1 MSVLGLIAAN
11 IAPMATI
18 TTKALATDL
27 NPLIDRI
34 QAAAAAKTPLR
45 IRGGGSKDFYGQ
57 ALVGEILDT
66 TTYPCLLGICSY
78 EPSELV
84 VTVKAGTPLNEL
96 EAALA
101 EKNQC
106 LPFEPPHFG
115 QTWDGKHTMPTFA
128 SSQTTVGGMVA
139 AGLSGPARAS
149 SGALRDYV
157 LGVDII
163 NGKGQALHFGGTV
176 MKNVAGYDVSRLMAG
191 SMGTL
196 GLITEVSL
204 KVLPIVPAEAT
215 LKFVCTQQEAI
226 TMLNIWGGKP
236 LPLNASC
243 WVKDEGVGV
252 LYVRLRGAVAA
263 VNAAIKNMGGE
274 LQNSASGNA
283 TVAADWQALRNQTL
297 PFFNLKEG
305 ESLWRLSVPDTTPDL
320 QLDAYGET
328 LVEWH
333 GALRWVKVR
342 AESAATNPMVLRE
355 IATRVGGNAT
365 IFIASQAINTRNT
378 ARFNQLSE
386 PLRRIH
392 RQLKQEFDPAGI
404 FNPGRMFAD
413 L

>member
-1 MSVLGLIAAN
+1 MAIPSSSASLTATSAN
-11 IAPMATI
+11 L
-18 TTKALATDL
+18 K
-27 NPLIDRI
+27 PLIDRI
-34 QAAAAAKTPLR
+34 QSAAAAKTPLR
-45 IRGGGSKDFYGQ
+45 FRGGGSKDFYGQ
-57 ALVGEILDT
+57 ELVGEILDT
-66 TTYPCLLGICSY
+66 TTYPSLQGITSY

-84 VTVKAGTPLNEL
+84 VTVKAGTPLAEL
-96 EAALA
+96 EALLT

-115 QTWDGKHTMPTFA
+115 QTWAGERIMPNFA
-128 SSQTTVGGMVA
+128 GSQTTVGGMVA

-163 NGKGQALHFGGTV
+163 NGKGEALHFGGTV

-204 KVLPIVPAEAT
+204 KVLPIAPAEAT
-215 LKFVCTQQEAI
+215 LKFACSQQEAI
-226 TMLNIWGGKP
+226 TLLNTWGGKP

-243 WVKDEGVGV
+243 WVKDEGKGV

-263 VNAAIKNMGGE
+263 VNAAIKSMGGG
-274 LQNSASGNA
+274 LQNAASGNA

-297 PFFNLKEG
+297 PFFKLNEG

-328 LVEWH
+328 LIEWH
-333 GALRWVKVR
+333 GALRWVKLS
-342 AESAATNPMVLRE
+342 AEAAAKTSMVLRE
-355 IATRVGGNAT
+355 CVTRVGGSAT
-365 IFIASQAINTRNT
+365 LFIASQAMNTPSI
-378 ARFNQLSE
+378 ARFNPLSA
-386 PLRRIH
+386 PLLRIH
-392 RQLKQEFDPAGI
+392 QQLKQEFDPAGI
-404 FNPGRMFAD
+404 FNWGRMFAD
-413 L
+413 M

>member
-1 MSVLGLIAAN
+1 MAITSSSASLSATSVNL
-11 IAPMATI
+11 
-18 TTKALATDL
+18 K
-27 NPLIDRI
+27 PLIDRI
-34 QAAAAAKTPLR
+34 QSAAAAKTPLR
-45 IRGGGSKDFYGQ
+45 FRGGGSKDFYGQ
-57 ALVGEILDT
+57 QLVGEILDT
-66 TTYPCLLGICSY
+66 TTFPSLQGITSY

-84 VTVKAGTPLNEL
+84 VTVKAGTPLAEL
-96 EAALA
+96 EALLT

-115 QTWDGKHTMPTFA
+115 QTWAGERIMPNFA
-128 SSQTTVGGMVA
+128 GSQTTVGGMVA

-163 NGKGQALHFGGTV
+163 NGKGEALHFGGTV

-204 KVLPIVPAEAT
+204 KVLPIAPAEAT
-215 LKFVCTQQEAI
+215 LKFACSQQEAI
-226 TMLNIWGGKP
+226 TLLNTWGGKP

-243 WVKDEGVGV
+243 WVKDEGKGV

-263 VNAAIKNMGGE
+263 VNAAIKSMGGE
-274 LQNSASGNA
+274 LQNAASGNA

-297 PFFNLKEG
+297 PFFKLNEG

-328 LVEWH
+328 LIEWH
-333 GALRWVKVR
+333 GALRWVKLS
-342 AESAATNPMVLRE
+342 AEAAAKTSMVLRE
-355 IATRVGGNAT
+355 CVTRVGGSAT
-365 IFIASQAINTRNT
+365 LFIASQAMNTPSI
-378 ARFNQLSE
+378 ARFNPLSA
-386 PLRRIH
+386 PLLRIH
-392 RQLKQEFDPAGI
+392 QQLKQEFDPAGI
-404 FNPGRMFAD
+404 FNRGRMFAD
-413 L
+413 M

>member
-1 MSVLGLIAAN
+1 MAITSPSASLSATSVNL
-11 IAPMATI
+11 
-18 TTKALATDL
+18 K
-27 NPLIDRI
+27 PLIDRI
-34 QAAAAAKTPLR
+34 QSAATAKTPLR
-45 IRGGGSKDFYGQ
+45 FRGGGSKDFYGQ
-57 ALVGEILDT
+57 ELVGEILDT
-66 TTYPCLLGICSY
+66 TTYPSLQGITSY

-84 VTVKAGTPLNEL
+84 VTVKAGTPLVEL

-115 QTWDGKHTMPTFA
+115 QTWADERIMPNFA
-128 SSQTTVGGMVA
+128 GSQTTVGGMVA

-163 NGKGQALHFGGTV
+163 NGKGEALHFGGTV

-204 KVLPIVPAEAT
+204 KVLPIAPAEAT
-215 LKFVCTQQEAI
+215 LKFVCSQQEAI
-226 TMLNIWGGKP
+226 TMLNTWGGKP

-243 WVKDEGVGV
+243 WVKDEGKGV

-263 VNAAIKNMGGE
+263 VNAAINSMGGE
-274 LQNSASGNA
+274 LQNAASGNA
-283 TVAADWQALRNQTL
+283 TVSADWQALRNQTL
-297 PFFNLKEG
+297 PFFKLNEG

-320 QLDAYGET
+320 QLDGLEAHRGT

-333 GALRWVKVR
+333 GGLRWVKLS
-342 AESAATNPMVLRE
+342 AESNAKNPTILRE
-355 IATRVGGNAT
+355 ITTRVGGSAT
-365 IFIASQAINTRNT
+365 LFIAYKEINTPSI

-386 PLRRIH
+386 PLQRIH
-392 RQLKQEFDPAGI
+392 RQLKLEFDPAGI

-413 L
+413 I